1 MIYEQHFS
9 IVIRVVLCDPLWSP
23 RVNHVLVHNEKVGR
37 SHQGCFPVATTS
49 RACVLP
55 CLQLTA
61 LLF

>member
-9 IVIRVVLCDPLWSP
+9 TVISVVSCDPLHSP
-23 RVNHVLVHNEKVGR
+23 QVNHVLVHNEKAGR
-37 SHQGCFPVATTS
+37 SPRDHLLVATTS
-49 RACVLP
+49 QACVLP